1 MSSKSVRFDFNVSG
15 INEIMK
21 SGAMQA
27 HLESAGQAVAS
38 AAGSDY
44 ASSVHQATYT
54 AIANVWPDSADAAKE
69 NYESNTLLKA
79 LGSVGLRSGKGG

>member
-1 MSSKSVRFDFNVSG
+1 MSKEVRFEFNVSG
-15 INEIMK
+15 LNEIMK
-21 SGAMQA
+21 SGAMQS

-44 ASSVHQATYT
+44 ASSVHQGDFT
-54 AIANVWPDSADAAKE
+54 AIANVWPDSADAARE

-79 LGSVGLRSGKGG
+79 LGSVGLHSGKGG